1 MPAYDVILIAANTK
15 DAATLK
21 LTNLLKTCA
30 AKMWSRGAVVT
41 EIRSWGVRD
50 LAYRIRQRGV
60 NHYRAQYLTIDL
72 FCSPPALKELE
83 STLRTNDLVLRW
95 MSLRKEQPGTFDRA
109 ARQQRKSDSLA
120 AHGEDAAA
128 ALEAAKYEYRN
139 LVMQRVFEGKT
150 KREILADQ
158 LAQHRVSSYA
168 KSREIQR
175 TSDDIALLRSAG
187 VELSGTMLDRLKG
200 TGSVRPPPPGEGG
213 PDGGA
218 GGAPLP

>member
-1 MPAYDVILIAANTK
+1 MPAYDVIVIAANTK

-30 AKMWSRGAVVT
+30 AKMWNRGAVVT

-83 STLRTNDLVLRW
+83 STLRTNELVLRW
-95 MSLRKEQPGTFDRA
+95 MALRKEQPGSFDRA
-109 ARQQRKSDSLA
+109 AREQRKADGLA

-150 KREILADQ
+150 KQEILADQ

-168 KSREIQR
+168 KTRQMQR

-187 VELSGTMLDRLKG
+187 VEMPAPVLERLKASG
-200 TGSVRPPPPGEGG
+200 FAWPPVDGG
-213 PDGGA
+213 PDGDA
-218 GGAPLP
+218 GGEPPM